1 MTSKP
6 LSKIKL
12 RWLNLRLANLRL
24 ANLRPAVYGILVM
37 GSLGV
42 AAASLAIGNPPLWQ
56 SNGKTLTPLPAK
68 GIISVDPPP
77 YSETAPGPLLALP
90 KSRVAPRESKQEN
103 CRLCHSGIEQIS
115 ASHPLSLG
123 CTVCH
128 GGIADAQDKD
138 RAHATLIHDP
148 AAGTGKRNP
157 SSLQVADR
165 SCGQSQCH
173 SGFERED
180 RNHVERVRKSMMG
193 TLAGIISGLRFQW
206 AGQTQTHAKY
216 GVHAVADQDGS
227 IPESAGAVPALRAL
241 PFFSPLS
248 LKQAGAVPPGS
259 GPQKIS
265 KHIGDSLLRKVCFQ
279 CHLDAPPPPGEYRS
293 QGCAT
298 CHFTY
303 NAQGRYQGQDA
314 TISKTETGHAAFH
327 RMTALPA
334 QGLCVQCHK
343 SFALASAGN
352 PIKFNQTPA
361 ATRPGRG
368 LAKMDVHLAR
378 GMECIDCHTQFDIM
392 GDGNIYSRQYQ
403 AVEIRCETCHGD
415 SESLPAVSEIT
426 DPEDRVIRL
435 ARHYKGFTNTLGDKM
450 VLSSR
455 HNKLTNVKVQGGQIV
470 TFSKRTGEKFI
481 TPLVKKSRYGHSIP
495 RHQARLACTACHS
508 QWVPKCEGC
517 DVSFKASIAS
527 SPGKNFSGAGDWNP
541 LRFPMSV
548 EEPALM
554 VGPRGRVTPMAASN
568 IHALTILDAKDHPLP
583 VIGKNGD
590 ALGQYKEWEF
600 VNPLGYSGSK
610 VAHATF
616 PHSVGAKARSCTS
629 CHLSAQALGL
639 GDGDLKIGKT
649 ASGKRDFMAP
659 VNLSDRV
666 TGKSKRSPLA
676 RVSPQGHPIAGVSQG
691 KARLFNQREIT
702 RILKVGNCLPCHRQ
716 DSDPIYNDMNKSY
729 KFEKLVKHRQLRNR
743 ILNKR

>member
-1 MTSKP
+1 M
-6 LSKIKL
+6 
-12 RWLNLRLANLRL
+12 
-24 ANLRPAVYGILVM
+24 M

-303 NAQGRYQGQDA
+303 NADGRYQGQDA

-343 SFALASAGN
+343 SFALASDEN

-392 GDGNIYSRQYQ
+392 GDGNIYSKQHQ
-403 AVEIRCETCHGD
+403 AVEIRCETCHGNAD
-415 SESLPAVSEIT
+415 SRPLIAEVS
-426 DPEDRVIRL
+426 DPRDRVIRL
-435 ARHYKGFTNTLGDKM
+435 SRGYAGGENSVGDWM
-450 VLSSR
+450 VLSAKQR
-455 HNKLTNVKVQGGQIV
+455 KLTNVKVREGKIV
-470 TFSKRTGEKFI
+470 TLGKRTGRVYQ
-481 TPLVKKSRYGHSIP
+481 TPLIADASGSHRIPGHKN
-495 RHQARLACTACHS
+495 RLECTACHS
-508 QWVPKCEGC
+508 QWVPVCKGC
-517 DVSFKASIAS
+517 HSIFSPSQALTSGAAS
-527 SPGKNFSGAGDWNP
+527 SGNSWSPAVGT
-541 LRFPMSV
+541 V
-548 EEPALM
+548 EIESPSLM
-554 VGPRGRVTPMAASN
+554 IGPRGKVAPM
-568 IHALTILDAKDHPLP
+568 LP
-583 VIGKNGD
+583 QPKRTLSVFDERGNPMVVMGNSGD
-590 ALGQYKEWEF
+590 ALGVYREWSF
-600 VNPLGYSGSK
+600 SNPHGYSGGRL
-610 VAHATF
+610 AYALN
-616 PHSVGAKARSCTS
+616 PHSTGSQVRSCAS
-629 CHLSAQALGL
+629 CHL
-639 GDGDLKIGKT
+639 
-649 ASGKRDFMAP
+649 
-659 VNLSDRV
+659 
-666 TGKSKRSPLA
+666 
-676 RVSPQGHPIAGVSQG
+676 
-691 KARLFNQREIT
+691 
-702 RILKVGNCLPCHRQ
+702 
-716 DSDPIYNDMNKSY
+716 
-729 KFEKLVKHRQLRNR
+729 
-743 ILNKR
+743 